1 MFMFGSSL
9 LTFPHTGPLSFEKDS
24 FRENFHVQV
33 YNCTIKYPDIAV
45 FSLLIILIS
54 APLICRIICFALSTA
69 SPLRLSDS
77 PFATSLT
84 KLFVD
89 SFSSLCLPLNRAA
102 ASRRGKERSYSAS
115 KCHRLHI
122 GPIFSDHDG
131 EIHKT
136 DTLTLTR

>member
-1 MFMFGSSL
+1 MFGSSL

-45 FSLLIILIS
+45 FPPLILIS
-54 APLICRIICFALSTA
+54 APLICRIICFALSA
-69 SPLRLSDS
+69 QLSSPSLALRLRL
-77 PFATSLT
+77 LT